1 MSILSRLS
9 RIFTPRPLARDVM
22 RPLYDALVVRA
33 RAPIWYHGGV
43 PDHIDGRF
51 EMVTALLSLT
61 LLRLEDAADLAQK
74 SVWLTEIFVDDMDAQ
89 LRQIGI
95 GDMVVGKH
103 IGRMMAALGGRL
115 GAYRDAAGAAGARA
129 EKMADVLA
137 RNLGDAIAPAAASA
151 AGVRLAHFAD
161 ALAACDS
168 AAILAGDLPDIAA

>member
-9 RIFTPRPLARDVM
+9 AIFTPRPLERDGM
-22 RPLYDALVVRA
+22 RPLYDALVARA
-33 RAPIWYHGGV
+33 RTPYWYHGGV

-61 LLRLEDAADLAQK
+61 LLRLEGQTALAQK

-115 GAYRDAAGAAGARA
+115 GAYRDAAGAGAA
-129 EKMADVLA
+129 MGAVLA
-137 RNLGDAIAPAAASA
+137 RNLGDGIPPAAAQNAGA
-151 AGVRLAHFAD
+151 ALARFAD
-161 ALAACDS
+161 ALAKCDS
-168 AAILAGDLPDIAA
+168 AAILAGKLPDIAA

>member
-9 RIFTPRPLARDVM
+9 SIFTPRASERDVM
-22 RPLYDALVVRA
+22 RPLYDALVARA
-33 RAPIWYHGGV
+33 RAPFWYHGGV

-61 LLRLEDAADLAQK
+61 LLRLEGQADLAQK

-115 GAYRDAAGAAGARA
+115 GAYRDAAGAGAA
-129 EKMADVLA
+129 MGEVLA
-137 RNLGDAIAPAAASA
+137 RNLVDGIAPTAAETAGA
-151 AGVRLAHFAD
+151 ALARFAD
-161 ALAACDS
+161 ALAKSDS
-168 AAILAGDLPDIAA
+168 ASILAGNLPEVAA